1 MRPLTVR
8 LEDNYYS
15 ITVANHQLITVIR
28 FVVKSYTHPW
38 KSFANKLRLV
48 LHACNI
54 LFSEIVRATRAKQPP
69 KIKDVAAT
77 WTWWLILVMSINRV
91 LVWFS
96 FVFTAAKKKWCLCSS
111 RCSVAT
117 KHARIG
123 RWLEEGATCP
133 DPRGLDLFLDL
144 ETSNLPERSGLA
156 MPIPRHSGTGTYYTF
171 LRPCLVKKKVFLQYP
186 LH

>member
-1 MRPLTVR
+1 MHAIFFSR
-8 LEDNYYS
+8 
-15 ITVANHQLITVIR
+15 
-28 FVVKSYTHPW
+28 
-38 KSFANKLRLV
+38 KLCALLV
-48 LHACNI
+48 LNNQ
-54 LFSEIVRATRAKQPP
+54 TGP

-171 LRPCLVKKKVFLQYP
+171 LRPCLVKKKFSYNI
-186 LH
+186 HYIKYSNIYMEH